1 MATGSIKAHVQCTIE
16 IPVGLWGGGMTDIDK
31 LTEQVRKEGES
42 IVRQMAQEREGRLVG
57 SPKVIFIVLNDS
69 NNRGRE

>member
-1 MATGSIKAHVQCTIE
+1 
-16 IPVGLWGGGMTDIDK
+16 MTDIDK